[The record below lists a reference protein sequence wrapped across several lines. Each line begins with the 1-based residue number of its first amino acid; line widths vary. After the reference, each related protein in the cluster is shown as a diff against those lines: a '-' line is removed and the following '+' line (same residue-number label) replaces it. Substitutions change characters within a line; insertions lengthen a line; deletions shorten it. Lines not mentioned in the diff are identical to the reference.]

1 MGNGKGKGFSINAK
15 TIILI
20 LLFLDVGFTIKM
32 INKYN
37 SMKDAAYV
45 REKTYEEQMEKRVMR
60 AFGSVEEMY
69 KIVED
74 TARQKEE
81 SEEFAISVRKQD
93 EKIRRINKE
102 LEHAKTQ
109 LEVEKTQLQKS
120 ERHKRQLLKSLKEG
134 VYQCEPGV
142 EGVFTWVN
150 QACAEMFGYKSPDG
164 MIGTKVRNIYVDQG
178 DRKKLVKKLEKDG
191 VWKNFASFCKK
202 KDGERFYT
210 ERTSTMAKDEKG
222 KPVRIEGVIRDITER
237 KRLEEELQSDIQ
249 ELKKNLKAAEKENT
263 QLKKQLKS
271 HGWIQK

>member
-37 SMKDAAYV
+37 SMRDAAYV
-45 REKTYEEQMEKRVMR
+45 REKTFEEQMEKRVMR

-74 TARQKEE
+74 TARQRGE
-81 SEEFAISVRKQD
+81 SEEFANSVRKQD

-109 LEVEKTQLQKS
+109 LEEEKTQLQKS

-134 VYQCEPGV
+134 IYQCEPGV
-142 EGVFTWVN
+142 EGRFTWVN
-150 QACAEMFGYKSPDG
+150 QACAEMFGYKSPEG
-164 MIGTKVRNIYVDQG
+164 MIGTKVRNII
-178 DRKKLVKKLEKDG
+178 LTA
-191 VWKNFASFCKK
+191 F
-202 KDGERFYT
+202 
-210 ERTSTMAKDEKG
+210 
-222 KPVRIEGVIRDITER
+222 
-237 KRLEEELQSDIQ
+237 
-249 ELKKNLKAAEKENT
+249 
-263 QLKKQLKS
+263 
-271 HGWIQK
+271 